1 MIARREFIT
10 MLGGAAAA
18 WPVVA
23 WGQQAAMPVVGFLN
37 NASSETEAVY
47 LGALHDGVVES
58 GFVVGQTVAFEYR
71 WAENSNDRLSAL
83 AAELVRRQVTVIAA
97 TGNEM
102 AARAAKAATSTI
114 PIVFANG
121 SDPVNS
127 GLVQSVSRPGG
138 NATGVTFFVTV
149 LHGKR
154 LELLR
159 ELIPQAETMAFLT
172 NPNSPRN
179 LADIAEVELA
189 ARHFNQR
196 MVILKASTAAEIDA
210 AFVAAAEQ
218 RAAALLVNGDVFF
231 NSRRTQLALLAAR
244 HRIPTGYASRE
255 FVRAGGL
262 ISYGDKRLDSW
273 RHAGLYVGR
282 ILKGEKPAD
291 LPVVQPTKFELVIN
305 LSAAKALGLE
315 IPPTLLARADEVIE

>member
-1 MIARREFIT
+1 MTTRRSFIT
-10 MLGGAAAA
+10 LLGGAAAA
-18 WPVVA
+18 WPMGA
-23 WGQQAAMPVVGFLN
+23 RGQQSMPVVGSLN
-37 NASSETEAVY
+37 NASSETETVY
-47 LGALHDGVVES
+47 LRALHDGVVES
-58 GFVVGQTVAFEYR
+58 GFVIGQTVAFEYR

-83 AAELVRRQVTVIAA
+83 AAELVHRQVTVIAA

-102 AARAAKAATSTI
+102 AAHAAKTATSTI

-159 ELIPQAETMAFLT
+159 ELIPQAATMAFLT

-189 ARHFNQR
+189 ARHVSQR
-196 MVILKASTAAEIDA
+196 IVILKASTAAEIDA

-218 RAAALLVNGDVFF
+218 HAAALLVNGDVFF

-244 HRIPTGYASRE
+244 HQIPTGYASRE

-305 LSAAKALGLE
+305 LNAAKALG
-315 IPPTLLARADEVIE
+315 ITVPATLLARADEVIE